1 MAYVNPRWMPY
12 VRNKWAYGRT
22 YVSTYAGR
30 TPGDATWPRLGTAA
44 NPVRRTIDCIEEGT
58 DGRRRAEGNENNVGN
73 RLDTESG
80 RRQHAPLA
88 VRSGARQGSLRFI
101 HSEEGGVT
109 MAKSPEATFRLGN
122 VSASVFVQETGGN
135 NGSPK
140 REFRTV
146 NVQRSYRD
154 EDERK
159 YANNF
164 TLADLPAAIRTLQL
178 AQAHVEERA
187 AKVASPHVSEPVAF

>member
-1 MAYVNPRWMPY
+1 
-12 VRNKWAYGRT
+12 
-22 YVSTYAGR
+22 
-30 TPGDATWPRLGTAA
+30 
-44 NPVRRTIDCIEEGT
+44 
-58 DGRRRAEGNENNVGN
+58 
-73 RLDTESG
+73 
-80 RRQHAPLA
+80 
-88 VRSGARQGSLRFI
+88 
-101 HSEEGGVT
+101 

-159 YANNF
+159 YASNF
-164 TLADLPAAIRTLQL
+164 TLADLPAAIRTLEL
-178 AQAHVEERA
+178 AQAHVEERE
-187 AKVASPHVSEPVAF
+187 AKVASSNANSNEPVPF